1 MVTALFKDSKS
12 VERAYQSVV
21 KRGYDTGDINVV
33 MSDAT
38 RRQYFSENRH
48 INTELASKAAEGGEL
63 GGPAGG
69 TIGIL
74 IPVLAAGAVVAL
86 PGLGFV
92 LAGPMAAA
100 LAGAGAAAL
109 AVGLIGALADWGI
122 PEQRVQEYEKGI
134 HDGSIL
140 MGVNA
145 RSDEDAQYVA
155 QQWKAIGGKH
165 LHSETRAVAAFAHVT
180 ASSVLTCGPRRRPV
194 KQGRLGIPG

>member
-69 TIGIL
+69 TIGIF
-74 IPVLAAGAVVAL
+74 IPVLVAGAVVAL

-109 AVGLIGALADWGI
+109 AVGLIGALSDWGI
-122 PEQRVQEYEKGI
+122 PEERVQEYEKGI
-134 HDGSIL
+134 HDGGIL

-165 LHSETRAVAAFAHVT
+165 LHS
-180 ASSVLTCGPRRRPV
+180 
-194 KQGRLGIPG
+194 